1 MNNKIV
7 LFETN
12 DKEVKLDVS
21 VEEDTVWLSQAQ
33 MTELFDTSKQNISL
47 HINNCFREGE
57 LDREAVVKDFFT
69 TASDGKKYK
78 TRIPHGFDAKTS
90 FRKMDRG

>member
-21 VEEDTVWLSQAQ
+21 IEEDTVWLSQAQ

-57 LDREAVVKDFFT
+57 LDREAVV
-69 TASDGKKYK
+69 
-78 TRIPHGFDAKTS
+78 
-90 FRKMDRG
+90 

>member
-1 MNNKIV
+1 MV
-7 LFETN
+7 
-12 DKEVKLDVS
+12 
-21 VEEDTVWLSQAQ
+21 SQAQ

-69 TASDGKKYK
+69 A
-78 TRIPHGFDAKTS
+78 
-90 FRKMDRG
+90 